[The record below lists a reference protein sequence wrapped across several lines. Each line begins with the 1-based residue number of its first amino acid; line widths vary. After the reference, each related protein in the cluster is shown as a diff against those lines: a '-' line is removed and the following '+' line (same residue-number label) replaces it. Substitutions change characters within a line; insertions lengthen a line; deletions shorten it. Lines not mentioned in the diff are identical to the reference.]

1 MDYGSEGWLEKGGLA
16 RRFRSID
23 ARGNRITD
31 PENGKHGGGCAQ
43 LPTSSPAVIDQYL
56 EGTTIEDFGPAICAW
71 SGPGISASTV
81 KNKPF

>member
-16 RRFRSID
+16 RPLSLYRRPRQPHHRYRQWETRRRLRVASYV
-23 ARGNRITD
+23 
-31 PENGKHGGGCAQ
+31 
-43 LPTSSPAVIDQYL
+43 SPAVIDQYL